1 MMTGLLGL
9 MSADNP
15 NGPHW
20 QGARAGKI
28 FVQRCDCCLKTRF
41 PATPLCANCAS
52 KTSTWV
58 EIGTTGR
65 IVAWCRFHRAYFQE
79 FKDKLPYIV
88 ILVELETGIRLYANL
103 ATEKQMTQPPI
114 GATVTA
120 VFEPLSDQVG
130 LIKFRLKDIG

>member
-1 MMTGLLGL
+1 MTTDLFGL
-9 MSADNP
+9 MNADNP

-20 QGARAGKI
+20 QGARAGQI
-28 FVQRCDCCLKTRF
+28 LVQRCEHCLTLRF
-41 PATPLCANCAS
+41 PATPLCASCAS

-65 IVAWCRFHRAYFQE
+65 IVAWCRFHRAYFPE

-88 ILVELETGIRLYANL
+88 ILVELEAGIRLYANL
-103 ATEKQMTQPPI
+103 ATEDPLTQPPI

-120 VFEPLSDQVG
+120 AFEPLNDQVG
-130 LIKFRLKDIG
+130 LIKFRL